1 VKFTTVIL
9 AAGQSKRMSSLTSK
23 LLFKISGKYI
33 IEHVLDTV
41 HDIKPSNIICVLNKT
56 SPDLEDFI
64 SNYNVKKSFQN
75 KSNGTAKALEVAITS
90 KKLESNNTILVL
102 CGDVPFIKSKT
113 LKDILRKMTKND
125 LCLGTITMDNPYGYG
140 RILRLDKKIVN
151 IVEER
156 DANKDIKKIKEI
168 NTGIIAIKE
177 GVLRKYLKQIKNNNN
192 QKEYYLTDLI
202 NLFSRNGLKVTSH
215 SIHDT
220 VEVMGINSKKD
231 LAELERKNILKKAQ
245 NLVKKGTLIRDINR
259 IDIRGTLTVKKDV
272 DIDVNCIFE
281 DNVSIG
287 SNTIIGHNCYLNR
300 CKIGNNVNIKP
311 NTIIFGSSIGDNST
325 VGPYARIRAGT
336 MIKKDAQIG
345 NFVEIKNS
353 VIGSGTK
360 INHLSYIGDAELGNN
375 INIGAGTITCNYDGH
390 KKHKTIIESNAF
402 IGSGTK
408 LVAPIKVTKGT
419 YVGAG
424 STITKD
430 TVPGKLTLA
439 RSRQITIDKWKS
451 KPKAG
456 KK

>member
-1 VKFTTVIL
+1 MKFTTVIL

-192 QKEYYLTDLI
+192 QKEYILLI
-202 NLFSRNGLKVTSH
+202 
-215 SIHDT
+215 
-220 VEVMGINSKKD
+220 
-231 LAELERKNILKKAQ
+231 
-245 NLVKKGTLIRDINR
+245 
-259 IDIRGTLTVKKDV
+259 
-272 DIDVNCIFE
+272 
-281 DNVSIG
+281 
-287 SNTIIGHNCYLNR
+287 
-300 CKIGNNVNIKP
+300 
-311 NTIIFGSSIGDNST
+311 
-325 VGPYARIRAGT
+325 
-336 MIKKDAQIG
+336 
-345 NFVEIKNS
+345 
-353 VIGSGTK
+353 
-360 INHLSYIGDAELGNN
+360 
-375 INIGAGTITCNYDGH
+375 
-390 KKHKTIIESNAF
+390 
-402 IGSGTK
+402 
-408 LVAPIKVTKGT
+408 
-419 YVGAG
+419 
-424 STITKD
+424 
-430 TVPGKLTLA
+430 
-439 RSRQITIDKWKS
+439 
-451 KPKAG
+451 
-456 KK
+456 